1 MVKIEKQKVLGA
13 NSYVCRSYWEKNA
26 RGAFLHQPLCL
37 KILKMII
44 FMNLMK
50 KKIYIYIITMSLRV
64 NDEQLCKK

>member
-26 RGAFLHQPLCL
+26 SGAFLHQPLCL

-50 KKIYIYIITMSLRV
+50 KKKYIYIITMSLRV

>member
-1 MVKIEKQKVLGA
+1 MVKTEKHKVLGA

-26 RGAFLHQPLCL
+26 SGAFLHQPLCL

-50 KKIYIYIITMSLRV
+50 KKYIYI
-64 NDEQLCKK
+64 

>member
-1 MVKIEKQKVLGA
+1 MVKTEKQKVLGA

-26 RGAFLHQPLCL
+26 SGAFLHQPLCL

-50 KKIYIYIITMSLRV
+50 KYIYIYIITMSLRV